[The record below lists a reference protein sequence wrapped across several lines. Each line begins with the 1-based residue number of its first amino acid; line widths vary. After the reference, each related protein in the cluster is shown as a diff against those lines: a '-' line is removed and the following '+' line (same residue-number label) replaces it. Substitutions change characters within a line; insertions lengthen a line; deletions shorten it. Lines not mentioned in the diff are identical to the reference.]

1 LRKTISKQKRF
12 DSVVH
17 NTVYDGMA
25 GGEWSMYK
33 VSEFSEMTGLSK
45 ETLRYYAEVKLL
57 EPAYIDP
64 NNNYRYYDNGSY
76 LVAMILVNLR
86 KFNFTIQEMLT
97 VIEDES
103 FENLE
108 KILLQKRRDIQRKI
122 ADLNSTIDE
131 IDQFLQWGKEE
142 EDKC

>member
-1 LRKTISKQKRF
+1 
-12 DSVVH
+12 VH
-17 NTVYDGMA
+17 NTVYDGVA
-25 GGEWSMYK
+25 GGGCFMYR

-64 NNNYRYYDNGSY
+64 KNNYRYYDNGSY
-76 LVAMILVNLR
+76 LLAMILVNLR
-86 KFNFTIQEMLT
+86 RFNFTIQEMLT

-108 KILLQKRRDIQRKI
+108 TILKEKKRGIQKKIEE
-122 ADLNSTIDE
+122 LNSTIDN
-131 IDQFLQWGKEE
+131 IDQFLQWGNE
-142 EDKC
+142 EDKDADME